1 MDGEFYLPYLINYS
15 QPVVED
21 IAIFCVAMLTA
32 IIASAEGQ
40 GFVAT
45 FLGDSE
51 PGAKDRLHFNVVLHM
66 SLLGTLC
73 FFVAGFG
80 WAKQLQINKNNFKNH
95 PHLFYLIS
103 RVSGPLANLLMANIA
118 ASISWVLSRYGVED
132 KVFSTIVVVNITMAV
147 YSMIPIP
154 PLTGSSVLELFL
166 AKSNG
171 AQYIWKRF
179 CLVGPYLLVGLFL
192 FFRLTGYEGVSSLVN
207 PVVQWLTI
215 FALDI

>member
-21 IAIFCVAMLTA
+21 IAIFCVAMFTA
-32 IIASAEGQ
+32 IIVNAEGQ

-51 PGAKDRLHFNVVLHM
+51 PGAKDRLHFNVFLHM
-66 SLLGTLC
+66 SVLGTFC

-80 WAKQLQINKNNFKNH
+80 WPKQIQINTARFKRN
-95 PHLFYLIS
+95 PRLFLLIS
-103 RVSGPLANLLMANIA
+103 RLSGPLANLLMANIA
-118 ASISWVLSRYGVED
+118 ASLSWILSRYDVED

-147 YSMIPIP
+147 YSLIPIP
-154 PLTGSSVLELFL
+154 PLPGGAFLEVFL
-166 AKSNG
+166 AQRS
-171 AQYIWKRF
+171 WLKRF
-179 CLVGPYLLVGLFL
+179 WRGLCLIGPYLVVGVFL
-192 FFRLTGYEGVSSLVN
+192 IFRLTGYEGVSSFMN
-207 PVVQWLTI
+207 PVVLWLTA